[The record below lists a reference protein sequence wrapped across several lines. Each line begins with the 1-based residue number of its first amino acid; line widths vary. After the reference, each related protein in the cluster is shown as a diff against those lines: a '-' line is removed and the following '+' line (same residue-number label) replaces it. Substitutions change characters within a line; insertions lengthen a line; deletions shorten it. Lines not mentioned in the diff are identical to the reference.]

1 MTAQNLNSM
10 ITNKAKCLEL
20 IDVLTRLKIIIE
32 DRNKT
37 NDNKILEIE
46 ETEKVI
52 ENALKEFMEDKEDEL
67 EIKLIFLTAKNIFL

>member
-20 IDVLTRLKIIIE
+20 IDALTRLKIIIE